1 MAVQELIEWSLDF
14 ERDLAAQATPPECC
28 HSCFLTD
35 MNLSRSPSR
44 CEIDFIQTKSP
55 VLRPGFFISLLEIR
69 SGGFIR
75 NSSVVAIDI
84 DLAIDVAFTVGFGF
98 GFHLGFGAATRALG

>member
-44 CEIDFIQTKSP
+44 CEIDFHPNKK
-55 VLRPGFFISLLEIR
+55 PGLATGLFHFI
-69 SGGFIR
+69 
-75 NSSVVAIDI
+75 A
-84 DLAIDVAFTVGFGF
+84 
-98 GFHLGFGAATRALG
+98 